1 MRSLIVAC
9 LALSATGCNSW
20 SLNSDLN
27 GAYRAY
33 DKGDCA
39 QVMLDLSRAERR
51 IRARPYLQPEISLL
65 RGQCLERQSLF
76 VDAAQT
82 YHFHHRPLPH
92 QRICLPCQARLETL
106 RQLGRLSETR
116 PRPAPCRPACR
127 RRETGRAFRLTVG
140 RMGPRSIR

>member
-39 QVMLDLSRAERR
+39 QVMLDLSANG
-51 IRARPYLQPEISLL
+51 A
-65 RGQCLERQSLF
+65 G
-76 VDAAQT
+76 
-82 YHFHHRPLPH
+82 
-92 QRICLPCQARLETL
+92 
-106 RQLGRLSETR
+106 
-116 PRPAPCRPACR
+116 
-127 RRETGRAFRLTVG
+127 
-140 RMGPRSIR
+140 

>member
-1 MRSLIVAC
+1 MPMRSLIVAC

-51 IRARPYLQPEISLL
+51 LRARPYLQPEISLL

-82 YHFHHRPLPH
+82 YHFIIARYPTSEYAY
-92 QRICLPCQARLETL
+92 RAKARLETL
-106 RQLGRLSETR
+106 RQLGRLNET
-116 PRPAPCRPACR
+116 PASASAVP
-127 RRETGRAFRLTVG
+127 TRL
-140 RMGPRSIR
+140 